1 MHHPRNINLLQ
12 DDLLRTIIR
21 LGYPTA
27 LASAVQTLYN
37 LADTFWLGKLGRQA
51 LAAPV
56 ISFHII
62 FFIIAIG
69 MGFALTATALVSQYT
84 GADQPEKA
92 RQAAGNTL
100 VYTLGIA
107 VVLSALA
114 LVFER
119 PLLRFLGT
127 PPDTFY
133 STLIYLRIML
143 WGMPLAFPFFVYQY
157 TMHGYGDTVS
167 PLKVELISVG
177 LNLAVDPILIFGWL
191 GAPALGVAGAALA
204 TVFTRTLS
212 SLIGLHFLFFRPK
225 GLSLS
230 LRHLRPAPDMLRLMF
245 RIGLPSSVGMS
256 GSSLGFLVLLGIVN
270 AFGSV
275 VISAY
280 GISTRVVHLFMMP
293 SMGVSHAVTAIVGQN
308 LGARQ
313 PERAKAAVRL
323 GIRLMLVVIVP
334 AMLLVALLGRQLTVF
349 FIPDDP
355 LVHALGRPMFL
366 LVAPAVVFFSLATVL
381 NGAFQG
387 SGFTVP
393 VMVSNLSRIWLFRI
407 PAVYLLCMV
416 VLDGPG
422 ASGAALG
429 IWWGMLLSNFLAF
442 GMIWIWYGRG
452 AWARARITLAEPPA
466 GEAPGPNDDGSLTR

>member
-1 MHHPRNINLLQ
+1 MSRPRNLNLLQ
-12 DDLLRTIIR
+12 GDLLPTIIR

-27 LASAVQTLYN
+27 LASAAQTLYN

-69 MGFALTATALVSQYT
+69 MGFSLTATALVSQYT
-84 GADQPEKA
+84 GAGQPEKA
-92 RQAAGNTL
+92 RQAAGNIL
-100 VYTLGIA
+100 VYSVGFSFVLAALGLI
-107 VVLSALA
+107 
-114 LVFER
+114 FER
-119 PLLRFLGT
+119 SLLRFLGT
-127 PPDTFY
+127 PEDTFY
-133 STLIYLRIML
+133 PTLIYLRIML
-143 WGMPLAFPFFVYQY
+143 WGMPLAFPFFVYQS
-157 TMHGYGDTVS
+157 TMHGYGDTMS

-191 GAPALGVAGAALA
+191 GMPALGVAGAALA
-204 TVFTRTLS
+204 TVFTRGLS
-212 SLIGLHFLFFRPK
+212 SLIGLHFLFSRTK
-225 GLSLS
+225 GLSLN
-230 LRHLRPAPDMLRLMF
+230 LHHLRPETKILPLMF

-256 GSSLGFLVLLGIVN
+256 GTSLGFLVLLGIVN

-275 VISAY
+275 IISAY

-293 SMGVSHAVTAIVGQN
+293 SLGVSHAVTAIVGQN
-308 LGARQ
+308 LGARR
-313 PERAKAAVRL
+313 PDRAKAAVRL
-323 GIRLMLVVIVP
+323 GIRLVLLIIVP
-334 AMLLVALLGRQLTVF
+334 SMILVAALGKQLTIF

-355 LVHALGRPMFL
+355 LVHEIGGPMFL
-366 LVAPAVVFFSLATVL
+366 LVAPAVLFFSLAAVL

-407 PAVYLLCMV
+407 PAVYLLCML
-416 VLDGPG
+416 VLGGPG
-422 ASGAALG
+422 TSGAALG

-442 GMIWIWYGRG
+442 VMIGIWYGRG
-452 AWARARITLAEPPA
+452 AWTRARITLSDPPV
-466 GEAPGPNDDGSLTR
+466 G

>member
-1 MHHPRNINLLQ
+1 MSHPRNINLLEG
-12 DDLLRTIIR
+12 DLVKTIIR

-69 MGFALTATALVSQYT
+69 IGFSLTATALVSQYI
-84 GADQPEKA
+84 GSDQPEKA
-92 RQAAGNTL
+92 RQAAGNIL
-100 VYTLGIA
+100 VYTVGFA
-107 VVLSALA
+107 VLLAALA

-119 PLLRFLGT
+119 PLLLFLGT
-127 PPDTFY
+127 PEDTFH

-157 TMHGYGDTVS
+157 TMHGYGDTLS

-191 GAPALGVAGAALA
+191 GMPALGVAGAAVA
-204 TVFTRTLS
+204 TVMTRGLS
-212 SLIGLHFLFFRPK
+212 SLIGLHFLFFRAK

-230 LRHLRPAPDMLRLMF
+230 LRHLRPEPKMLPLMF

-256 GSSLGFLVLLGIVN
+256 GTSLGFLVLLGIVN

-275 VISAY
+275 IISAY

-293 SMGVSHAVTAIVGQN
+293 AMGVSHAVTAIVGQN

-313 PERAKAAVRL
+313 PGRARAAVKL
-323 GIRLMLVVIVP
+323 GIRMMLVVIVP
-334 AMLLVALLGRQLTVF
+334 AMVLTAILGRQITMF

-355 LVHALGRPMFL
+355 LVHDVGRTMFL
-366 LVAPAVVFFSLATVL
+366 IVSPAVVFFGLSAVL

-393 VMVSNLSRIWLFRI
+393 VMISNLSRIWLFRI
-407 PAVYLLCMV
+407 PAVYLLSMV
-416 VLDGPG
+416 LLGGPAAAG
-422 ASGAALG
+422 AEVG
-429 IWWGMLLSNFLAF
+429 IWWGMFVSNFLSF
-442 GMIWIWYGRG
+442 LMIWIWFTRG
-452 AWARARITLAEPPA
+452 TWARARVSLPDPPA
-466 GEAPGPNDDGSLTR
+466 